1 MNGKPAGLSID
12 EQEAV
17 GNIMPED
24 DTPEMNRID
33 AKAKAAL
40 EMGLSYGKYVAW
52 QRGLLRV
59 KGFDDNGK
67 TT

>member
-1 MNGKPAGLSID
+1 MEKKPVETLVCIERPTG
-12 EQEAV
+12 
-17 GNIMPED
+17 
-24 DTPEMNRID
+24 NRID